1 MSEISGTDALSEWLV
16 KRLPEWACMIA
27 ARIALRVAPILRDAL
42 CTDETSRRA
51 LIILPSFIALAA
63 ASYAGAGPD
72 RFRDVRQ
79 VARAAARGAGSTMVE
94 TFNESQMNVNAVG
107 VASHAVGAIVLAVQ
121 ADGLAERH
129 RAWSGL
135 GSKWT

>member
-1 MSEISGTDALSEWLV
+1 
-16 KRLPEWACMIA
+16 MIA
-27 ARIALRVAPILRDAL
+27 PRIALRVAPILRDAL

-94 TFNESQMNVNAVG
+94 TFNESQMNVIG
-107 VASHAVGAIVLAVQ
+107 PIQ
-121 ADGLAERH
+121 E
-129 RAWSGL
+129 
-135 GSKWT
+135 KWRRPTPFALLLPRI